1 MQRRRQM
8 TKTLSIWRQIQRELL
23 KLGDQDAFEVE
34 ISIYEIYTGIPR
46 DKILPAVGLP
56 NRPSVRAREI
66 KKAETILG
74 KLNLYKRYTDSAPFY
89 SVVYGLSY
97 DDAVLVANYMEDNF
111 EGVYFDWKD
120 ILD

>member
-1 MQRRRQM
+1 M
-8 TKTLSIWRQIQRELL
+8 TKTLSIWRQIQRELVE
-23 KLGDQDAFEVE
+23 LGDQDAFEVE
-34 ISIYEIYTGIPR
+34 TRIYEAYTGIPR

-56 NRPSVRAREI
+56 SRPSVRAREI

-89 SVVYGLSY
+89 SVVFGLSF
-97 DDAVLVANYMEDNF
+97 DDAVQVATYMEDSF

-120 ILD
+120 IID